1 MKPDVKRIVVLVA
14 VFFAAVYA
22 GDSLSV
28 WRRQA
33 AKNPNDPFD
42 AVTHPNLLAIPQKGN
57 RVEYAL
63 DAQSPMVST
72 PCVHALFPHSGYL
85 PCWYVARK
93 ANTPTPMFLLPA
105 ANSHFWK
112 ISQIAEGEKR

>member
-1 MKPDVKRIVVLVA
+1 MKLDFKRIVILVA
-14 VFFAAVYA
+14 IFLAAVYV

-42 AVTHPNLLAIPQKGN
+42 TVTHPNLLAIPQKGN

-63 DAQSPMVST
+63 DARSPMVSN

-85 PCWYVARK
+85 PCWYVARN
-93 ANTPTPMFLLPA
+93 ANTPTPMFFLPE
-105 ANSHFWK
+105 ANSIFWK
-112 ISQIAEGEKR
+112 ISLIAEAQKR